1 MEGTLGII
9 VFEIRAASVR
19 SLDVKFMKILYDV
32 NAQLYKNS
40 VDLDANFL

>member
-9 VFEIRAASVR
+9 VFEIAASVR

-40 VDLDANFL
+40 IDLDANFL